1 MKTIETTLTA
11 GPDRLL
17 RLTIPVEEAYR
28 SYRMVILLAP
38 EGESISGR
46 RVGLA
51 EWSPGYFENV
61 CGSIQDETF
70 IRHPQPEDQE
80 RHELE

>member
-1 MKTIETTLTA
+1 
-11 GPDRLL
+11 
-17 RLTIPVEEAYR
+17 
-28 SYRMVILLAP
+28 MVILLAP

-51 EWSPGYFENV
+51 EWPPGYFENV

-80 RHELE
+80 RPELE